1 MAENTLL
8 HLTLLQLVEA
18 IQNRK
23 ASPVDLM
30 RETLAAVAATHDRLN
45 AMVVWRTEDELLAD
59 ARAAEARIAKG
70 EARPLEGI
78 PFGVKD
84 LEHAAG
90 LRTSYGSLAFRDS
103 KPDTHDSTQ
112 VERLRAAGAIVF
124 GKTNTPEFG
133 YTAITKNLVAGVTRS
148 PWNLE
153 RSPGGSSGGSA
164 ALIAA
169 EVLPLATASDGG
181 GSIRIP
187 ASFTGT
193 FGLKPSFG
201 RVPKGPF
208 DRWDHGATSVYGPL
222 TKTVEDAAFLL
233 DRIAGPDPHDPR
245 SLPAAGFSFL
255 ERTRAGL
262 PKGLRVGF
270 SADLGYAVV
279 QSDVASVVREAA
291 SVFEKLGC
299 KFGEVNGGPPDLGAS
314 WGILG
319 AFELAGRIGPLRAEH
334 EADFSRA
341 LMEGI
346 RMAEHLTPTWWGEFS
361 RQRALLVEWNA
372 RVFEEFDL
380 LLTPTAPFDPPAAKG
395 PFPSEVEGRTQ
406 PLAGVA
412 AFTIPGNLC
421 WNPAASVRAGLSRA
435 GLPVGLQIVG
445 PAHADALVL
454 QAAYAFERER
464 PWHPHWPLREN

>member
-1 MAENTLL
+1 
-8 HLTLLQLVEA
+8 
-18 IQNRK
+18 
-23 ASPVDLM
+23 VDLM
-30 RETLAAVAATHDRLN
+30 REALTAFRTTHERLN
-45 AMVVWRTEDELLAD
+45 AMVVWRSEDELLAD
-59 ARAAEARIAKG
+59 ARAAEARISRG

-78 PFGVKD
+78 PLGVKD
-84 LEHAAG
+84 LEPAAG
-90 LRTSYGSLAFRDS
+90 LRTSYGSLAFRDAE
-103 KPDTHDSTQ
+103 PETHDSTQ

-148 PWNLE
+148 PWDPE

-164 ALIAA
+164 ALMAA
-169 EVLPLATASDGG
+169 EVLPLVTASDGG

-201 RVPKGPF
+201 RVAKGPF

-222 TKTVEDAAFLL
+222 TKTVEDAAFVL
-233 DRIAGPDPHDPR
+233 DHIAGPDPFDPR
-245 SLPAAGFSFL
+245 SLPAAGYSFL
-255 ERTRAGL
+255 ERAREGL
-262 PKGLRVGF
+262 PRGLRVGF

-279 QSDVASVVREAA
+279 QSDVAAVVREAA
-291 SVFEKLGC
+291 GVFEKLGC
-299 KFGEVNGGPPDLGAS
+299 TLSEVKGGPPDLGAS

-319 AFELAGRIGPLRAEH
+319 AFELAGRIAPLRAEH
-334 EADFSRA
+334 DASFSRA
-341 LMEGI
+341 LMEGV
-346 RMAEHLTPTWWGEFS
+346 RMAEHLTPAWWGEFS

-372 RVFEEFDL
+372 RVFSELDL
-380 LLTPTAPFDPPAAKG
+380 LLTPTAPFDPPPAKG
-395 PFPSEVEGRTQ
+395 PFPSEVEGRPQ

-412 AFTIPGNLC
+412 AFTIPANLS

-454 QAAYAFERER
+454 QAAFAFERER
-464 PWHPHWPLREN
+464 PWHPRWPGR